1 MAPSRTIPQNIR
13 RVRASR
19 GLSQGDVAAKA
30 GLSRNAYRSIETGQA
45 EPRVS
50 SLQGIARALDVPLP
64 ELLTEPP
71 SLSSVRVRS
80 AKPRTNHAQARR
92 DEVVV
97 RVARWLADFNGIEQ
111 LLGEAQPCALDA
123 LPARLKKLSGE
134 DRPVKAARMAREALE
149 LQPDEPIRDVCGLL
163 ESAGVKVW
171 PAVMDPDDFFGLS
184 VAAPRL
190 SSPKSGDGGPAVVVN
205 VRDDISVERRI
216 FTAAHELGHLLLH
229 PGAYDVDKV
238 NEDEGEEKEADL
250 FASHFLMPNDVFG
263 KEWRDTYGLPFVD
276 RVLHVKRLFRVSY
289 QTVLFR
295 LVELG
300 QADGSK
306 IWMIFKAQWKRRS
319 GKPLGKK
326 DEPMALEEV
335 DFLEDRLSRLVRQ
348 ALEAEKISLSRAA
361 EILGM
366 DLNAMRE
373 MVASW
378 EVAA

>member
-1 MAPSRTIPQNIR
+1 MAPSQTIPQNIR

-19 GLSQGDVAAKA
+19 GLSQGNVAEKA
-30 GLSRNAYRSIETGQA
+30 GLSRNAYRSIEIGEA

-64 ELLTEPP
+64 ELLAEPP
-71 SLSSVRVRS
+71 RLSSVRFRS
-80 AKPRTNHAQARR
+80 GKLRTNKAQARR

-97 RVARWLADFNGIEQ
+97 RVARWLADFNGLEK
-111 LLGEAQPCALDA
+111 LLGSAQRYALDG
-123 LPARLKKLSGE
+123 LSDRLARQSGPE
-134 DRPVKAARMAREALE
+134 RPIQAAQQGREALG
-149 LQPDEPIRDVCGLL
+149 LRPDEPIRDVCGLL

-171 PAVMDPDDFFGLS
+171 PAAMEPDDFFGLS
-184 VAAPRL
+184 VAA
-190 SSPKSGDGGPAVVVN
+190 GDGGPAVVAN

-250 FASHFLMPNDVFG
+250 FASRFLMPNEVFR

-300 QADGSK
+300 QADAPK

-319 GKPLGKK
+319 GQPLRKK
-326 DEPMALEEV
+326 DEPMELKDV
-335 DFLEDRLSRLVRQ
+335 DFLADRLSRLVRE
-348 ALEAEKISLSRAA
+348 ALEAEKISLGRGA